1 MFYLTLNWDLVIFD
15 GIIPFIARYFTEIK
29 VMPKSKKIEGRLDQ
43 LEFIRLAAY
52 ELRIPTEAILGSL
65 EMLKAFPEKSA
76 EYLPI
81 MEKNARR
88 LHQSIQ
94 DMVDPTKIANKFVI
108 KKEKINLV
116 NEITNLIKEFTVSA
130 NERNVKIK
138 FVFDEE
144 QTFYVYG
151 HRFKLYQVFGN
162 LIGYCLE
169 FTKDGSIDISLART
183 IDKKAYATLS
193 IHKTGLG
200 IDSKI
205 LSRLF
210 SKSSKSGS
218 GLFIAKHILKV
229 DRGTISAFNNADN
242 KGATFVV
249 TLPLAN
255 LHGPQDVSQAT
266 FQQKQE
272 RRL

>member
-1 MFYLTLNWDLVIFD
+1 
-15 GIIPFIARYFTEIK
+15 
-29 VMPKSKKIEGRLDQ
+29 
-43 LEFIRLAAY
+43 
-52 ELRIPTEAILGSL
+52 
-65 EMLKAFPEKSA
+65 MLKAFPEKSA

-94 DMVDPTKIANKFVI
+94 DMVDPTKIAKKFVI

-138 FVFDEE
+138 FVFDED

-151 HRFKLYQVFGN
+151 HRFKLYQVFVN
-162 LIGYCLE
+162 LIANCLE

-205 LSRLF
+205 LPRLF
-210 SKSSKSGS
+210 SKSLKFGS
-218 GLFIAKHILKV
+218 GLFVSKHILKV
-229 DRGTISAFNNADN
+229 HGGTISAFNNANN

-249 TLPLAN
+249 TLPLAS
-255 LHGPQDVSQAT
+255 LHVPEDVSQAT

-272 RRL
+272 RRFLKSRTIDESYSTVQQDKLAGTVIIICRGSTDGMVFVLLCTILIRAMLH

>member
-1 MFYLTLNWDLVIFD
+1 
-15 GIIPFIARYFTEIK
+15 
-29 VMPKSKKIEGRLDQ
+29 
-43 LEFIRLAAY
+43 
-52 ELRIPTEAILGSL
+52 
-65 EMLKAFPEKSA
+65 
-76 EYLPI
+76 
-81 MEKNARR
+81 
-88 LHQSIQ
+88 
-94 DMVDPTKIANKFVI
+94 
-108 KKEKINLV
+108 
-116 NEITNLIKEFTVSA
+116 
-130 NERNVKIK
+130 
-138 FVFDEE
+138 
-144 QTFYVYG
+144 
-151 HRFKLYQVFGN
+151 
-162 LIGYCLE
+162 
-169 FTKDGSIDISLART
+169 ISLART

-205 LSRLF
+205 LPRLF

-218 GLFIAKHILKV
+218 GLFIAKLILKV

-255 LHGPQDVSQAT
+255 LHGPEDVSQAT